1 MVSNKGNVY
10 MFLCKGLGKSQ
21 CTFMLLK
28 ATLNYA
34 IMEDPFKICQGRVPQ
49 SSVQVASFAGAFEGR
64 RRTCQAKE
72 DGIEWTVTFR
82 APWTWHDTATNIT
95 SVSVLHLSNQC
106 NIKSLNVLT

>member
-1 MVSNKGNVY
+1 MCICFYVRGSESHSA
-10 MFLCKGLGKSQ
+10 L
-21 CTFMLLK
+21 FMLLK

-64 RRTCQAKE
+64 RRTCQPKE

-82 APWTWHDTATNIT
+82 APWTWHDTATNTT